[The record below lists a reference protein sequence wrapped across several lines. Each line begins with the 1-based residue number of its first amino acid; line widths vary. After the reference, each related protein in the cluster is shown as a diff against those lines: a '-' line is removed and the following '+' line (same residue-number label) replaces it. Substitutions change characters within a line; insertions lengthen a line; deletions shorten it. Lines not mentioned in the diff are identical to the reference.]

1 MHAYIHLLYIY
12 FFFPSDCSPFWINQL
27 RKGLWTT
34 AHQLWPRIPHQLK
47 KDQPPSPPQHS
58 SQLPSPLP
66 PQPSSQPA
74 LLLSI
79 QGVAICIPND
89 SLHNNPQSFMGQQG
103 LVHWNTYKNKIYIYI
118 YKDTLKRKTQK
129 NLLKHAKTLQK
140 ILRKCKTH
148 IKTYQKWESL

>member
-1 MHAYIHLLYIY
+1 MIYLYYIY
-12 FFFPSDCSPFWINQL
+12 VCIYIFVCIHIFLLHQIAHPLNLHQIAHPSVSINSGRDSGVVL
-27 RKGLWTT
+27 RPEEQT
-34 AHQLWPRIPHQLK
+34 HS
-47 KDQPPSPPQHS
+47 SPPQHS

-103 LVHWNTYKNKIYIYI
+103 LLH
-118 YKDTLKRKTQK
+118 
-129 NLLKHAKTLQK
+129 
-140 ILRKCKTH
+140 
-148 IKTYQKWESL
+148 